1 MGNAI
6 VAFFKGKIP
15 QSVKWEEVRE
25 EILSSIEGERD
36 GLALIK
42 PFEYEDAMTEHKIE
56 VKVSPLYSKLSVDG
70 RVYYFERETG
80 KFDGTGY
87 TPNNH

>member
-1 MGNAI
+1 M
-6 VAFFKGKIP
+6 
-15 QSVKWEEVRE
+15 RE

-36 GLALIK
+36 GLALIE
-42 PFEYEDAMTEHKIE
+42 PFEHEDAMTGHKIE
-56 VKVSPLYSKLSVDG
+56 VKVSPRYSKLSVDD
-70 RVYYFERETG
+70 REYYFERETG

>member
-1 MGNAI
+1 MSNAI
-6 VAFFKGKIP
+6 VSFFKRKLP

-36 GLALIK
+36 GLALIE
-42 PFEYEDAMTEHKIE
+42 PFEYEDAQTEQKIR
-56 VKVSPLYSKLSVDG
+56 VKVSPYYSRLSVDD
-70 RVYYFERETG
+70 REYYFERETG